1 MVFPEV
7 CLQGPGLSIRVGYDC
22 RPQDIMGFSQ
32 KYFFSE
38 KKKQNRR
45 GNRSSLSVSGRP
57 VLNSKSG

>member
-1 MVFPEV
+1 MVLPEV

-38 KKKQNRR
+38 KKSKTEEEIVLLR
-45 GNRSSLSVSGRP
+45 VSGRP